1 MLGRDECKT
10 LLEKYIHTPWL
21 KLHMRES
28 EVIMISLAKRLGED
42 EQEWGLAGLIHDL
55 DFDYVEKDP
64 KRHVIEFDTI
74 LNIEGIQIGKDIPE
88 NVYHAIKA
96 HYEEHPLITQKRE
109 SKLDYALSASE
120 TLSGFLV
127 ACALVQPDKKIS
139 SVGVD
144 SVMKKFKKKDF
155 AKSINRELIY
165 DIEKIG
171 ISLEEFLQ
179 ISLKALTDISD
190 ELGL

>member
-1 MLGRDECKT
+1 MLSREECV
-10 LLEKYIHTPWL
+10 LLLNKYIHTPWL
-21 KLHMRES
+21 RLHMRES
-28 EVIMISLAKRLGED
+28 EVIMIALAKKL
-42 EQEWGLAGLIHDL
+42 EQDQEKWGLAGLLHDI

-64 KRHVIEFDTI
+64 NRHVIEFDNI
-74 LNIEGIQIGKDIPE
+74 LKIEGIEIGKDIPQD
-88 NVYHAIKA
+88 VYHAIKS
-96 HYEEHPLITQKRE
+96 HYEEHPQITQKRE

-139 SVGVD
+139 SVGVE

-165 DIEKIG
+165 DIEKVG
-171 ISLEEFLQ
+171 ISLEEFIQ
-179 ISLKALTDISD
+179 ISLEALSDISD
-190 ELGL
+190 EIGL

>member
-1 MLGRDECKT
+1 MLNRNQCV
-10 LLEKYIHTPWL
+10 LLLNKYIHTPWL

-28 EVIMISLAKRLGED
+28 EVIMIALAKRFGED
-42 EQEWGLAGLIHDL
+42 EQKWGLSGFLHDL
-55 DFDYVEKDP
+55 DFDYVDKDP
-64 KRHVIEFDTI
+64 NRHVIEFDNI
-74 LNIEGIQIGKDIPE
+74 LKMEGIEIGKDIPQD
-88 NVYHAIKA
+88 VYHAIKA
-96 HYEEHPLITQKRE
+96 HYAEHPLITQKRE

-155 AKSINRELIY
+155 AKSINRKLIY
-165 DIEKIG
+165 DIEKVG
-171 ISLEEFLQ
+171 ISLEEFIE
-179 ISLKALTDISD
+179 ISLKALSDISD
-190 ELGL
+190 EIGL

>member
-1 MLGRDECKT
+1 MLSREECV
-10 LLEKYIHTPWL
+10 LLLNKYIKTPWL

-28 EVIMISLAKRLGED
+28 EVIMIALAKKLGED
-42 EQEWGLAGLIHDL
+42 EEKWGLAGLLHDL
-55 DFDYVEKDP
+55 DFDYVDKDP
-64 KRHVIEFDTI
+64 KRHVVEFDNI
-74 LNIEGIQIGKDIPE
+74 LKIESIEIGKDIPQD
-88 NVYHAIKA
+88 VYHAIKA
-96 HYEEHPLITQKRE
+96 HYAEHPLITQKRE

-155 AKSINRELIY
+155 AKSINRKLIY
-165 DIEKIG
+165 DIEKVG
-171 ISLEEFLQ
+171 ISLEEFIE
-179 ISLKALTDISD
+179 ISLKALSDISD
-190 ELGL
+190 EIGL